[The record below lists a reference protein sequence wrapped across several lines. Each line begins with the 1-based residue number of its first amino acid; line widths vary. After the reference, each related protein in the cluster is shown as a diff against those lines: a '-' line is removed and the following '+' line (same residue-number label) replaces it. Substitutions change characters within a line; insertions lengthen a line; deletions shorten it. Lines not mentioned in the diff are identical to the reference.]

1 MIKPPWHFAK
11 VVQRLGITVACAMIL
26 MAPRTQ
32 AASPAPEHAAMP
44 PGQIMTPAVRVA
56 TIGYHL
62 ATANAARCPAHAM
75 LTGLVLH
82 DRSAY
87 AERAR
92 AGLPGLGW
100 GFGVLGVVKGSPAD
114 EAELREGDEI
124 VAVDGQDMREFDRQT
139 VNAQGSFTRTEAFTN
154 ILAAWLDAS
163 PVRLRIVRGEREI
176 DSVLR
181 QQAGCAV
188 AFTLVPDSTPDAWTD
203 GRYLAV
209 STSLEN
215 RADDAAL
222 AFAIAHELAHV
233 ALAHTSHAERPFAAF
248 GIGAS
253 SARKEETEADRLAVH
268 LMAAAGYDPAG
279 ARHLFEVL
287 RRSSPL
293 RFGLNYPSMRSRA
306 AALNEEIR
314 RLGDRP

>member
-1 MIKPPWHFAK
+1 MIKLPWHFGK
-11 VVQRLGITVACAMIL
+11 VVQRVGMTVACVTIL
-26 MAPRTQ
+26 MAPPTQ

-114 EAELREGDEI
+114 EAELRNGDEI
-124 VAVDGQDMREFDRQT
+124 VAVDGQDMRNFGREA

-154 ILAAWLDAS
+154 LLAAWLDAG
-163 PVRLRIVRGEREI
+163 PVRVRIARGEREI
-176 DSVLR
+176 DAIVR
-181 QQAGCAV
+181 QQTGCAV
-188 AFTLVPDSTPDAWTD
+188 AFTLVPGSTPDAWTD

-215 RADDAAL
+215 RADDSAL
-222 AFAIAHELAHV
+222 AFAMAHELAHV
-233 ALAHTSHAERPFAAF
+233 ALAHTKRPERPFAAF
-248 GIGAS
+248 GIGAG
-253 SARKEETEADRLAVH
+253 SARKEEVEADRLAVH
-268 LMAAAGYDPAG
+268 LMAAAGYDPARG
-279 ARHLFEVL
+279 AHLFDVL
-287 RRSSPL
+287 RQSSPL
-293 RFGLNYPSMRSRA
+293 RFGLNYPSMRSRI
-306 AALNEEIR
+306 AALDEEIK
-314 RLGDRP
+314 RLSDRP